1 MRKLAVMVAVSMV
14 ISLAGCGSSG
24 SDGGKG
30 SSSSGTPQTET
41 QVKAQAEDDGPA
53 PKTTGEFP
61 EYHWTAAMSVAENTI
76 NYMMVEK
83 FAELL
88 DERSGGRITVDIY
101 PGGQLG
107 NTTEFT
113 EAVIGGSIDI
123 GTGMTTDLVDFIP
136 SYAVFDMPNLF
147 ADVEQMRAVL
157 SGDFVSDLDEYN
169 NQGGIEMLGFSD
181 AGFRQLTS
189 NKPVHQLAD
198 LSGQKIRVMTNQ
210 YHIAYWMLLAQR
222 QLPCSLRKCLWDFSR
237 EPLTG
242 RRILI

>member
-88 DERSGGRITVDIY
+88 DCLLYTSGIY
-101 PGGQLG
+101 
-107 NTTEFT
+107 NH
-113 EAVIGGSIDI
+113 
-123 GTGMTTDLVDFIP
+123 
-136 SYAVFDMPNLF
+136 
-147 ADVEQMRAVL
+147 
-157 SGDFVSDLDEYN
+157 GD
-169 NQGGIEMLGFSD
+169 
-181 AGFRQLTS
+181 
-189 NKPVHQLAD
+189 
-198 LSGQKIRVMTNQ
+198 
-210 YHIAYWMLLAQR
+210 
-222 QLPCSLRKCLWDFSR
+222 
-237 EPLTG
+237 
-242 RRILI
+242 